1 MLTLRKEKPRLKGL
15 ITESGGGKMVRG
27 YKILVRQEEYVLFS
41 FLDIL
46 QSMINTVDTVYFKI
60 AN

>member
-27 YKILVRQEEYVLFS
+27 YKILVRLEEYVLFS

-46 QSMINTVDTVYFKI
+46 QSMINTVDTV
-60 AN
+60 